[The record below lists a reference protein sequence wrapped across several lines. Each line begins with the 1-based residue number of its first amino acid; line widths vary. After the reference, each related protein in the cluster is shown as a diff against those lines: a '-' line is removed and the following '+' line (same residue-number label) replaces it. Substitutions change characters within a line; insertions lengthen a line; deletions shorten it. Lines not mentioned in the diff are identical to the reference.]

1 MNESGGLNICD
12 LAMKRTLR
20 RMNAPRKKWSMN
32 EKWLGARITGPLAGT
47 FSDEIQRAR
56 KAIHPHI
63 EVIARTSS
71 YIGSGSR
78 VRARS

>member
-1 MNESGGLNICD
+1 
-12 LAMKRTLR
+12 
-20 RMNAPRKKWSMN
+20 MN
-32 EKWLGARITGPLAGT
+32 EKWFGARITGPVAGT
-47 FSDEIQRAR
+47 FSAEMQRAR
-56 KAIHPHI
+56 KAVHAQI